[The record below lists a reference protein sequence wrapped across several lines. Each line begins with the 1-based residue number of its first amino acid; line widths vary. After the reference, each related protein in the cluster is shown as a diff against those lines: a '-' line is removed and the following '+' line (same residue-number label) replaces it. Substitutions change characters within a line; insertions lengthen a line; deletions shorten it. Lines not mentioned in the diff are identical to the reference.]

1 MADRNPLI
9 AATRLMLAAQE
20 LQAVE
25 DEQPTFIL
33 DGVVSQGLIIA
44 PA

>member
-1 MADRNPLI
+1 M
-9 AATRLMLAAQE
+9 AATRLVLAAQE

-33 DGVVSQGLIIA
+33 DGAVPQGLIIA

>member
-1 MADRNPLI
+1 MADRNPLM

-25 DEQPTFIL
+25 DEQPIFIL
-33 DGVVSQGLIIA
+33 DGAVPQGLIIA
-44 PA
+44 SA

>member
-1 MADRNPLI
+1 M

-25 DEQPTFIL
+25 DEQPIFIL
-33 DGVVSQGLIIA
+33 DGAASQGLIIA